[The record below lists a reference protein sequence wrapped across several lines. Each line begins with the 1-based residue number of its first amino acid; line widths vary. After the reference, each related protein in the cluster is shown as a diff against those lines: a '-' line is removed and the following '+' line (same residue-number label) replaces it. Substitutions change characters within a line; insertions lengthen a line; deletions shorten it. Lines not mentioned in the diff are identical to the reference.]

1 MYEGNSTVINLK
13 ANNFSQVNEGIW
25 LVEFYA
31 PWCGHCKN
39 LAPEYEKVAA
49 ALKGIASIAAIDAS
63 NEKIDVEIEGY
74 PTILLYVDGKSLEFD
89 G

>member
-1 MYEGNSTVINLK
+1 M
-13 ANNFSQVNEGIW
+13 
-25 LVEFYA
+25 
-31 PWCGHCKN
+31 
-39 LAPEYEKVAA
+39 APEYEKVAA